1 MTDISS
7 AAATGLFDPFLMTWS
22 DLMMSLLGIPRNMF
36 PEVVDTSRNFG
47 VIPKDI
53 FGVEIPIF
61 CSVSCTT
68 LF

>member
-1 MTDISS
+1 MTDVSS

-22 DLMMSLLGIPRNMF
+22 DLMMKLLGIPCNMF

>member
-1 MTDISS
+1 MTDVSS

-22 DLMMSLLGIPRNMF
+22 DLMMNFLGIPRNMF
-36 PEVVDTSRNFG
+36 PEIVDTSRNFG
-47 VIPKDI
+47 VVPKDI